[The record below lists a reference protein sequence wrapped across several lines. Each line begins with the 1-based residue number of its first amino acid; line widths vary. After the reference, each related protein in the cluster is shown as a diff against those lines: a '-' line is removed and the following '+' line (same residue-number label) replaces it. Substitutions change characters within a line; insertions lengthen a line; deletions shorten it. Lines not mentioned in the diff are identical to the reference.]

1 MLQKA
6 DYVGIVSGIKVNK
19 FKVFNYDMS
28 QSGAPLIEEA
38 PLTMESQV
46 EDIYETQGFENFILS
61 IQNTYVEEAYLN
73 ENNKINY
80 HTLKPVLFEMPT
92 YGYFKTG
99 DVIENVWYLEKT

>member
-19 FKVFNYDMS
+19 SKVFNYDM
-28 QSGAPLIEEA
+28 IEEA